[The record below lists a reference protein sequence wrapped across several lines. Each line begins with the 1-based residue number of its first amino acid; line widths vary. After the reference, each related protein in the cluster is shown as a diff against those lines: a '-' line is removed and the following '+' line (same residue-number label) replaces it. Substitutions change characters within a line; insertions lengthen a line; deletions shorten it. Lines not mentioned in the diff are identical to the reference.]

1 MYSIDNDLIK
11 MVVET
16 DDFKNAHGYTAVRIV
31 VKNLLRVKLIDLH
44 IRDSDDAG
52 IRQELIRKHIE
63 IITLKILRDIDGE
76 IIITENYG
84 ELEELENFWNSS
96 EGYIESFKA
105 LGGPPN
111 YTAKV

>member
-31 VKNLLRVKLIDLH
+31 VRNLLRAKLIDIH
-44 IRDSDDAG
+44 IRDNEDAR

-76 IIITENYG
+76 MIITDNFT
-84 ELEELENFWNSS
+84 ELEELENFWNSGA
-96 EGYIESFKA
+96 GYIDGA
-105 LGGPPN
+105 QTLGDQADN
-111 YTAKV
+111 TANV